1 MCYSGIENNKIALL
15 EAGALVVLVDALK
28 CTDPDMKEVT
38 QRYVAV
44 AICDLI
50 QGNGMVMMVD
60 WTVRFILM
68 ILQNR
73 HTQILHT
80 GFGRVRPDQA
90 HFDIRRNSKQ

>member
-1 MCYSGIENNKIALL
+1 MSYKLNLITDHISNKLFILENNKTALL

-50 QGNGMVMMVD
+50 QGNGTHLIMELPIETNLIMR
-60 WTVRFILM
+60 W
-68 ILQNR
+68 NR
-73 HTQILHT
+73 HT
-80 GFGRVRPDQA
+80 
-90 HFDIRRNSKQ
+90 

>member
-1 MCYSGIENNKIALL
+1 MALL

-50 QGNGMVMMVD
+50 QGNGMDAVMD
-60 WTVRFILM
+60 RTVRVSLM
-68 ILQNR
+68 IGRNR
-73 HTQILHT
+73 YTQILHT
-80 GFGRVRPDQA
+80 GFRCARPHQA
-90 HFDIRRNSKQ
+90 HFDVGRNPKQ